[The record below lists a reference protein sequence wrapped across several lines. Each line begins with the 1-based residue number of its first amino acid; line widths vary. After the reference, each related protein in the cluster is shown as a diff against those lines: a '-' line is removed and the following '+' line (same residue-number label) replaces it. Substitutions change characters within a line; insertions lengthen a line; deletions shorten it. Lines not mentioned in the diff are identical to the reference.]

1 MPISKI
7 NTFGI
12 ADNAVISSK
21 IAQDVIL
28 AEDIDT
34 NAVTVNELANNAV
47 TTDKILDG
55 TIITTDLANDA
66 VETINIKDLNVTT
79 AKINDGAITT
89 AKLDSNAV
97 TLGTHTTGN
106 YMSNVTA
113 GTGISISHT
122 PGEGSTATI
131 SISGGSLV
139 SNDSVTLGTHTTGE
153 YIYRLNTTTGTNAI
167 RVHQYG
173 GGPVFPN
180 TNSEA
185 FNAEL
190 RLSSSEDIFTN
201 QMMKAGQFVEMHTF
215 VGSYVSG
222 TNDFYLDISSA
233 NSFKVTLS
241 QNSDILFAN
250 VPAGLSDTQVW
261 TITIQQGSGPYTVVY
276 PTNVHWPGG
285 IKPTLSTANG
295 AIDQFV
301 FLKTG
306 SSSNIYGFTV
316 GQDIKAPASP

>member
-21 IAQDVIL
+21 IAQDIVL
-28 AEDIDT
+28 AEDIAN

-47 TTDKILDG
+47 TSAKIVDG

-79 AKINDGAITT
+79 AKIEDNAITVDKI
-89 AKLDSNAV
+89 ANNAV

-113 GTGISISHT
+113 GSSNNINVTHT
-122 PGEGSTATI
+122 QGEGSSATI
-131 SISGGSLV
+131 EFNPQ
-139 SNDSVTLGTHTTGE
+139 SNCITLGTHTTG
-153 YIYRLNTTTGTNAI
+153 
-167 RVHQYG
+167 QY
-173 GGPVFPN
+173 
-180 TNSEA
+180 
-185 FNAEL
+185 
-190 RLSSSEDIFTN
+190 
-201 QMMKAGQFVEMHTF
+201 
-215 VGSYVSG
+215 VGSISVNSPLIRSGNLGPANATPTLSLDLTTDYNFQSEVKAKSYVDVHASVSYTSG
-222 TNDFYLDISSA
+222 TNDFSLNVGDA
-233 NSFKVTLS
+233 NSFKITLG
-241 QNSDILFAN
+241 QNSDIIFSA
-250 VPAGLSDTQVW
+250 VPTSATETMIW
-261 TITIQQGSGPYTVVY
+261 TVTIVQGSGPYTVTY

-285 IKPTLSTANG
+285 IKPTLSSANG

-301 FLKTG
+301 FMKTG
-306 SSSNIYGFTV
+306 GSSNIYGFTV

>member
-21 IAQDVIL
+21 IAQDIVL
-28 AEDIDT
+28 AEDIAN

-66 VETINIKDLNVTT
+66 VTTVKILDGNVTT
-79 AKINDGAITT
+79 AKIANDAITVDKI
-89 AKLDSNAV
+89 ADNAV

-113 GTGISISHT
+113 GTGISVSHT
-122 PGEGSTATI
+122 QGEGSNATI
-131 SISGGSLV
+131 SLSGGTLV
-139 SNDSVTLGTHTTGE
+139 SNDSVTLGTHTTGN
-153 YIYRLNTTTGTNAI
+153 YVATLNSTTGTNAI
-167 RVHQYG
+167 QLNAYS
-173 GGPVFPN
+173 GGPAIS
-180 TNSEA
+180 NSGEGSDL
-185 FNAEL
+185 EL
-190 RLSSSEDIFTN
+190 KLSSTNDIFTN

-261 TITIQQGSGPYTVVY
+261 TLTIQQGSGPYTVVY

>member
-21 IAQDVIL
+21 IAQDIVV
-28 AEDIDT
+28 ADDI
-34 NAVTVNELANNAV
+34 ASSAITVNELANNAV

-55 TIITTDLANDA
+55 TIISTDLANDA
-66 VETINIKDLNVTT
+66 VTTVKILDGNVTT
-79 AKINDGAITT
+79 AKIANDAITVD
-89 AKLDSNAV
+89 KIGDNAV

-113 GTGISISHT
+113 GSGISITHT
-122 PGEGSTATI
+122 QGEGSSAQIAIDST
-131 SISGGSLV
+131 SGFLV
-139 SNDSVTLGTHTTGE
+139 ANDTVRLGTHTLGNYTQQV
-153 YIYRLNTTTGTNAI
+153 NTVSYTAGANNHPIAIGTSTQYNGDAQNYTLSLDMTDDFSFLSEVKAKSYVD
-167 RVHQYG
+167 VHQVAV
-173 GGPVFPN
+173 PIP
-180 TNSEA
+180 
-185 FNAEL
+185 
-190 RLSSSEDIFTN
+190 
-201 QMMKAGQFVEMHTF
+201 GQQNFLCN
-215 VGSYVSG
+215 VG
-222 TNDFYLDISSA
+222 DA
-233 NSFKVTLS
+233 NSFKITLGA
-241 QNSDILFAN
+241 NSGIVFSA
-250 VPAGLSDTQVW
+250 VPTSATETMIW
-261 TITIQQGSGPYTVVY
+261 TITIQQGSGPYTVTY

-301 FLKTG
+301 FMKTG

>member
-28 AEDIDT
+28 AEDIDA

-47 TTDKILDG
+47 TSAKIVDG

-79 AKINDGAITT
+79 AKIEDNAITVDKI
-89 AKLDSNAV
+89 ADNAV

-106 YMSNVTA
+106 YMVGVSGTTNLSSGAGIAVT
-113 GTGISISHT
+113 HT
-122 PGEGSTATI
+122 PGEGSTASI
-131 SISGGSLV
+131 SITGGDLV
-139 SNDSVTLGTHTTGE
+139 YNNSVTLGTHTTGQYVGSLSVNSPIIRSGNAGPE
-153 YIYRLNTTTGTNAI
+153 NATHNLSLDLTTDYYFQSEVKAKSYVD
-167 RVHQYG
+167 VHADI
-173 GGPVFPN
+173 GGPAP
-180 TNSEA
+180 
-185 FNAEL
+185 
-190 RLSSSEDIFTN
+190 
-201 QMMKAGQFVEMHTF
+201 
-215 VGSYVSG
+215 G
-222 TNDFYLDISSA
+222 TNDYELNVSNS
-233 NSFKVTLS
+233 NSFKVSLALDADIIF
-241 QNSDILFAN
+241 QNVTTSATETMI
-250 VPAGLSDTQVW
+250 W
-261 TITIQQGSGPYTVVY
+261 TVTIVQGSGPYTVTY

-285 IKPTLSTANG
+285 IKPTLSSANG

-301 FLKTG
+301 FMKTG
-306 SSSNIYGFTV
+306 GSSNIYGFTV

>member
-21 IAQDVIL
+21 IAQDIVL
-28 AEDIDT
+28 AEDIAN

-66 VETINIKDLNVTT
+66 VTTVKILDGNVTT
-79 AKINDGAITT
+79 DKIANDAITVD
-89 AKLDSNAV
+89 KMGDNAV

-113 GTGISISHT
+113 GSGISVIHT
-122 PGEGSTATI
+122 QGEGSSAQI
-131 SISGGSLV
+131 SISGGFLV
-139 SNDSVTLGTHTTGE
+139 ANDTVRMGTHT
-153 YIYRLNTTTGTNAI
+153 I
-167 RVHQYG
+167 
-173 GGPVFPN
+173 
-180 TNSEA
+180 
-185 FNAEL
+185 
-190 RLSSSEDIFTN
+190 
-201 QMMKAGQFVEMHTF
+201 GQFTQEVNT
-215 VGSYVSG
+215 VSYTAGSQYHPIAIGTSTQFNG
-222 TNDFYLDISSA
+222 DAQNYTLSLDMTNDFSFLSEVKAQSYVDVHTPVLNFPPGSNDYYCNVDVA
-233 NSFKVTLS
+233 NSFKATLT
-241 QNSDILFAN
+241 QNSDILFQT
-250 VPAGLSDTQVW
+250 VPTSATETMIW
-261 TITIQQGSGPYTVVY
+261 TLTIQQGSGPYTVTY

-285 IKPTLSTANG
+285 IKPTLSTTNG

-301 FLKTG
+301 FMKTG
-306 SSSNIYGFTV
+306 GSSNIYGFTV